1 MTDYVNEVVYSPL
14 HVLYINHHR
23 ACNMLASFLKSRKTF
38 LAFIVIAILV
48 ISFTV
53 HGIFVKVP
61 YLALFPNDSPE
72 KHGPTPVT
80 ITEPNPVTPH
90 TKQTEEEQLE
100 KEILNRMAHMIPTVK
115 FTHIDN
121 TTSAGKSKATIIN
134 PKDKY
139 CVGDNLTVR
148 VDMFDYLGKR
158 KTYGG
163 DFLRVRISTPDLEA
177 GATGRIEDFNNGTY
191 HVHFTLF
198 WEGRVYFSLLL
209 YHPSEGV
216 SALWRARNQGYG
228 LIQFT
233 GTFVNANHQ
242 VKSECGFQLNTSKEI
257 CEYRD
262 DRDRESFYC
271 IKPENLHC
279 GSLTYLQSFNRD
291 LSFLSK
297 LEKKL
302 FSRDNVAVEIQRDFK
317 YIDVSNC
324 PISPVV
330 NVSRQTPCK
339 IGMESPYPS
348 GFLLHN
354 TWRPVFCRI
363 SAFHSPEQIQTCLSD
378 KMVYMMGDSTLRQW
392 FLHLV
397 QTSKSL
403 KNVDLHITGLET
415 MRVAIDTD
423 RNIKLQWKKHS
434 HPIVASR
441 FYSVKDDAYVGEE
454 IDRLAGG
461 PHTVIAISL
470 GQHFR
475 PFPLSLFIRRV
486 INVRG
491 AVKRLFLRSPE
502 TKVIIK
508 AENTRE
514 SSIDAERFSDFHGYI
529 QYLIVK
535 DLFQDLRVAVV
546 DAWDITIACNSYN
559 VHPTENVIMNQVHMF
574 LTYIC

>member
-1 MTDYVNEVVYSPL
+1 
-14 HVLYINHHR
+14 
-23 ACNMLASFLKSRKTF
+23 
-38 LAFIVIAILV
+38 
-48 ISFTV
+48 
-53 HGIFVKVP
+53 
-61 YLALFPNDSPE
+61 
-72 KHGPTPVT
+72 
-80 ITEPNPVTPH
+80 
-90 TKQTEEEQLE
+90 
-100 KEILNRMAHMIPTVK
+100 
-115 FTHIDN
+115 
-121 TTSAGKSKATIIN
+121 
-134 PKDKY
+134 
-139 CVGDNLTVR
+139 
-148 VDMFDYLGKR
+148 MFDYLGHR

-163 DFLRVRISTPDLEA
+163 EFLRARIFSPNLGA
-177 GATGRIEDFNNGTY
+177 GASGRIEDFNNGTY

-198 WEGRVYFSLLL
+198 WEGSVNVSVLLL
-209 YHPSEGV
+209 HPSEGV
-216 SALWRARNQGYG
+216 SALWRARNMGYEN
-228 LIQFT
+228 IIYT
-233 GTFVNANHQ
+233 GKFLN
-242 VKSECGFQLNTSKEI
+242 KSQEVHTECGFYLDTQEEK
-257 CEYRD
+257 CEYA
-262 DRDRESFYC
+262 DRGDGEYFYC
-271 IKPENLHC
+271 IKPPEVPC
-279 GSLTYLQSFNRD
+279 EAFISLKSNNRQHSYLSN
-291 LSFLSK
+291 
-297 LEKKL
+297 LEKGL
-302 FSRDNVAVEIQRDFK
+302 FTRSNIGVEIPPNMGSV
-317 YIDVSNC
+317 DVLNC
-324 PISPVV
+324 HMV

-403 KNVDLHITGLET
+403 KIFDLHRTGLES
-415 MRVAIDTD
+415 MIVAIDTD

-514 SSIDAERFSDFHGYI
+514 RSIDAERFSDFHGYI